1 MSLADRIDALLP
13 QTQCTRCG
21 YPACRPYAEALADGR
36 AELNLC
42 QPGGMPL
49 IPRLAETLGRSPLA
63 PAHPEA
69 ALQIAW
75 IREADCIGCARC
87 LPACPVDA
95 ILGARRLGHTVITS
109 DCTGCALC
117 LPACPVDC
125 IELRSPPA
133 QWQPPDAETNR
144 ARHAAHQLRAQRRA
158 AIRDRSPTGLAGT
171 PAGPAAAP
179 DPLARS
185 AERRAAMIVAA
196 RAAAAA
202 RRSRT

>member
-1 MSLADRIDALLP
+1 MTLADRIDALLP

-21 YPACRPYAEALADGR
+21 YPACRPYAEALADGS

-42 QPGGMPL
+42 QPGGAALVPQ
-49 IPRLAETLGRSPLA
+49 LADTLGRPPLA

-69 ALQIAW
+69 ALRIAW

-95 ILGARRLGHTVITS
+95 ILGARRLGHTVITG
-109 DCTGCALC
+109 DCTGCELC

-133 QWQPPDAETNR
+133 HWQPPGADTNR
-144 ARHAAHQLRAQRRA
+144 ARHVAHQLRVQRRTA
-158 AIRDRSPTGLAGT
+158 VRDRTPTAL
-171 PAGPAAAP
+171 PA
-179 DPLARS
+179 
-185 AERRAAMIVAA
+185 AERRAAMIAAA
-196 RAAAAA
+196 RAASAA